1 MKVRF
6 SSVSLKVIHQNHDY
20 EFHPIWLR
28 ERLPGNDYID
38 KDTNQRLYEPSSI
51 KLDLKIKTAKIF
63 EEKLDIEFN
72 DGAKG
77 KYNIQDLLIE
87 FDNNKNKRGPLPKRL
102 LWNSDFKDFPNI
114 EFEKNMVEKESMYK
128 LLKGFYKYGFVII
141 KNVPTKDQYL
151 LKFVNSIGPV
161 KVTNFG
167 EYFDVMSKPN
177 PNDLAYKPIALPP
190 HTDNPYRKPAAP
202 GIQFLHCLENEV
214 SGGFSTLV
222 DGFAV
227 ADYVKINNPEAF
239 ESLTKTNLRYQFQ
252 DKDIILENWG
262 ELIELDKEGDYKQ
275 VRYSTRVDYV
285 PPIDQKRLTAFYKAR
300 KLLSDLYSSSDF
312 EIKFKLKPGDVMMFD
327 NHRLLHGRT
336 AYDANEGARHL
347 QGCYLD
353 FDSTDGKLR
362 HLHKIYKKEGSKNFG

>member
-1 MKVRF
+1 MKVHF
-6 SSVSLKVIHQNHDY
+6 SSDSLKVTHQNHDY
-20 EFHPIWLR
+20 ELHPIWLR

-51 KLDLKIKTAKIF
+51 KLDLQIKTAKIF
-63 EEKLDIEFN
+63 EEKLDIEFS

-87 FDNNKNKRGPLPKRL
+87 FDNDKNKRGPIPKRI
-102 LWNSDFKDFPNI
+102 LWNSNLKVLPNI
-114 EFEKNMVEKESMYK
+114 EFEENMVEKESMYR
-128 LLKGFYKYGFVII
+128 LLEDFYKYGFIII

-202 GIQFLHCLENEV
+202 GIQFLHCLKNEV
-214 SGGFSTLV
+214 SGGCSTLV

-227 ADYVKINNPEAF
+227 ADYIKIYNPEAF

-285 PPIDQKRLTAFYKAR
+285 PPIDQERLTTFYKAR

-362 HLHKIYKKEGSKNFG
+362 HLHKKYLQKGSKNFG